1 MRKQTQAKKRRQQ
14 HHQHKKQRGRADAP
28 GASKPHP
35 PVPLLLLDRQEAELD
50 LIERFDG
57 MAGLRHALSKIGQ
70 RDDEWAGVPMPMG
83 GCPMTIEPTYP
94 KADELMRISHAPPTD
109 APDAPLKIRN
119 TFWSWKWR
127 CQVCVFEVN
136 GKIMH
141 ALHQENALLLQ
152 LQTLYA
158 SDAWGIRQEKAAID
172 TLGELLRHRQFKQYL
187 LTGMFLET
195 SKRSGVHYL
204 FRRLRPTVAFT
215 EKPRTAAAKFHR
227 AVDGMRILCALCM
240 HPIGYYDD
248 SWAGAMTPTDDV
260 LAHLMLMRG
269 DEHLFWR
276 RCNQHS
282 PWMKQ
287 AGIL

>member
-1 MRKQTQAKKRRQQ
+1 M
-14 HHQHKKQRGRADAP
+14 AP
-28 GASKPHP
+28 
-35 PVPLLLLDRQEAELD
+35 
-50 LIERFDG
+50 
-57 MAGLRHALSKIGQ
+57 LRHVLTRIGQ
-70 RDDEWAGVPMPMG
+70 EREEWAGVPMPMD

-94 KADELMRISHAPPTD
+94 KAAELMAMSTKDPEATD
-109 APDAPLKIRN
+109 DTYKLRN

-127 CQVCVFEVN
+127 NQVCVFEKN
-136 GKIMH
+136 GKVTHGLYQTNPLM
-141 ALHQENALLLQ
+141 LQ

-187 LTGMFLET
+187 LTGMFVES

-215 EKPRTAAAKFHR
+215 ERPRNDGAAFNR
-227 AVDGMRILCALCM
+227 PSDGMRILCAMCM